1 MNGVI
6 ISMNGVIIS
15 PLDVY
20 GYLETHVVRV
30 YDKSGR
36 EFMARARCNGYTRS
50 SPNVAELQGMGNDG
64 HHYHLVLSGMELQRE
79 IVRVDDSTVRVYDA
93 NGQRIYL
100 EFYTRAHLHL

>member
-1 MNGVI
+1 
-6 ISMNGVIIS
+6 MNGVIIS

-20 GYLETHVVRV
+20 GYLETHLVRV

-36 EFMARARCNGYTRS
+36 EFLSRARCTGYTPN
-50 SPNVAELQGMGNDG
+50 SPNVVELQGMGNDG
-64 HHYHLVLSGMELQRE
+64 QHYHLVLSGRELQRE

-100 EFYTRAHLHL
+100 EFFTRAHLQL